1 MNRYDLQEYL
11 QQELQ
16 PYCSS
21 FYDTSF
27 DKENKKHLCSDQT
40 TENVYDFDRYI
51 AEKHDGSNL
60 PASPDAIFIGKKDLY
75 FVEFKN
81 QYATDIKSTQIKRKF
96 EKGTQILK
104 NMLKNF
110 TPKDCRYYFCVVFR
124 KDRTPRY
131 FDSSHIEKSS
141 VRFDLEDTN
150 KEQGQFYDQII
161 TEDIAFFSSQF
172 TQLKCDG

>member
-1 MNRYDLQEYL
+1 MNRFDLQKYL

-16 PYCSS
+16 PYQSN

-27 DKENKKHLCSDQT
+27 DKENKKYLCSDQT

-51 AEKHDGSNL
+51 AEKHDGINL

-81 QYATDIKSTQIKRKF
+81 QYVKDIESAQIKRKF
-96 EKGTQILK
+96 KKGTEILR
-104 NMLKNF
+104 NMLKDF
-110 TPKDCRYYFCVVFR
+110 TPKDCRYHFCVVFR
-124 KDRTPRY
+124 KDKNYRY
-131 FDSSHIEKSS
+131 FNFNHIEKSS
-141 VRFDLEDTN
+141 VRFGLDDIN

-172 TQLKCDG
+172 TQLKCVG